1 MKQTIKRLIRAISDH
16 LKDIKMD
23 CHYAK
28 EEKEEGHDKLETA
41 YISQA
46 KDRIKMAN
54 SMLSE
59 LATVLRY
66 YESEHKKD
74 EKHLEVIDEIMEGWE
89 CTYDILKEE
98 ISEMTKKI
106 NEM

>member
-1 MKQTIKRLIRAISDH
+1 MKHSIKRLIRAISDH
-16 LKDIKMD
+16 LKDTKMD

-28 EEKEEGHDKLETA
+28 DEKEEGHSKLETA

-59 LATVLRY
+59 LATVLKD
-66 YESEHKKD
+66 YETEHKRD
-74 EKHLEVIDEIMEGWE
+74 EKHAEVIDDIMEGWE
-89 CTYDILKEE
+89 CTYDYLKDE
-98 ISEMTKKI
+98 IIDMTKKI

>member
-1 MKQTIKRLIRAISDH
+1 MKHSIKRLIRAISDH
-16 LKDIKMD
+16 LKDTKMD

-28 EEKEEGHDKLETA
+28 EEKEEGHSKLETA

-46 KDRIKMAN
+46 KDRMKMAN

-59 LATVLRY
+59 LATILRD
-66 YESEHKKD
+66 YESEHKRD
-74 EKHLEVIDEIMEGWE
+74 EKHAEVIDDIMEGWE
-89 CTYDILKEE
+89 CTFDYLKEE
-98 ISEMTKKI
+98 ISEMTKKT